1 MVFEVINSCDRT
13 HKGKDFIAS
22 FWKRK
27 CNTIMLEDMWFDAVL
42 KINYF
47 DELLTKLNEMEKG
60 YEKVKRTV
68 NLSVS
73 EDFIRIDISSTG
85 TTSLTIERVK

>member
-1 MVFEVINSCDRT
+1 MVFEVINPCDRT

-73 EDFIRIDISSTG
+73 EDFIRIDINSTG